1 MKPLSA
7 EDGRRFQNASGE
19 LTLSP
24 PGSPAEP
31 CSEAVAA
38 ALPERPGAG
47 QGIIYQGFSDEGVGP
62 RPE

>member
-7 EDGRRFQNASGE
+7 EDGRRFQDTSGE
-19 LTLSP
+19 LTLCP

-31 CSEAVAA
+31 RSEAFAA

-47 QGIIYQGFSDEGVGP
+47 RGFTDQGVGP